1 MREIEIENWVK
12 KNATV
17 TFVRS
22 GGPGGQ
28 NVNKVNTK
36 AVARLVVAEMIVLSE
51 EEQDLVRNRLRN
63 RINNRGEIVLSFQRY
78 RNQVRNRTAAITRMV
93 HLIAWAL
100 KPKKRRVRT
109 RPHRNAVE
117 RRLEEKKRIGKKKR
131 SRRSLF

>member
-1 MREIEIENWVK
+1 MREIELEKWVR

-36 AVARLVVAEMIVLSE
+36 AVARLMVEEMIILSE
-51 EEQDLVRNRLRN
+51 EEQELVRKRLSN
-63 RINNRGEIVLSFQRY
+63 RINNRGEIVLSFQKY
-78 RNQVRNRTAAITRMV
+78 RNQLRNRTAVITRMA

-100 KPKKRRVRT
+100 ETKKRRVRT
-109 RPHRNAVE
+109 RPHRKAVE
-117 RRLEEKKRIGKKKR
+117 RRLEEKKHIGEKKR
-131 SRRSLF
+131 SRRPLI

>member
-1 MREIEIENWVK
+1 MNEIELEKWVRN
-12 KNATV
+12 NATV

-22 GGPGGQ
+22 QGPGGQ

-36 AVARLVVAEMIVLSE
+36 AVARLVVTEMIILSE
-51 EEQDLVRNRLRN
+51 EEQKLVGIRLKN
-63 RINNRGEIVLSFQRY
+63 RINNRGEILLSFQRY
-78 RNQVRNRTAAITRMV
+78 RSQLRNRTSVVTRMA

>member
-1 MREIEIENWVK
+1 MNEIELEKWVRN
-12 KNATV
+12 NATV

-22 GGPGGQ
+22 QGPGGQ

-36 AVARLVVAEMIVLSE
+36 AVARLVVTKMIILSE
-51 EEQDLVRNRLRN
+51 EEQKLVGIRLKN
-63 RINNRGEIVLSFQRY
+63 RINNRGEILLSFQRY
-78 RNQVRNRTAAITRMV
+78 RSQLRNRTAVVTRMA

>member
-1 MREIEIENWVK
+1 MREIELEKWVR

-36 AVARLVVAEMIVLSE
+36 AVARLMVEEMIILSK
-51 EEQDLVRNRLRN
+51 EEQELVRKRLSN
-63 RINNRGEIVLSFQRY
+63 RINNRGEIVLSFQKY
-78 RNQVRNRTAAITRMV
+78 RNQLRNRTAVITRMA

-100 KPKKRRVRT
+100 ETKKRRVRT
-109 RPHRNAVE
+109 RPHRKAVE
-117 RRLEEKKRIGKKKR
+117 RRLEEKKHIGEKKR
-131 SRRSLF
+131 SRRPLI